1 MAKMKIFTIIVNK
14 TEDYETSTS
23 VSSYKFKENAIN
35 VLKGWV
41 EQDYMPK
48 AIENDWF
55 VDKNNE
61 MCFSAG
67 IEGDFSEESIKAEII
82 ENEVNDYSIGE

>member
-1 MAKMKIFTIIVNK
+1 MAKLKIFTIIVNK
-14 TEDYETSTS
+14 TEDYEASTS

-55 VDKNNE
+55 IDKNNE

-67 IEGDFSEESIKAEII
+67 IEGDFSKESIKAEII